1 METYII
7 SYDLNS
13 AEPSDYTKLSNCIKS
28 FGVWAHITESTWAI
42 NTDKT
47 AKEIR
52 DEISNFM
59 PEGSRLFVVRS
70 GLSSAWRNVI
80 CSNDW
85 LKKYL

>member
-13 AEPSDYTKLSNCIKS
+13 AEPSDYTKLSDCIKS

-70 GLSSAWRNVI
+70 GLSSA
-80 CSNDW
+80 
-85 LKKYL
+85 

>member
-13 AEPSDYTKLSNCIKS
+13 AEPSDYTKLSDCIKS

-59 PEGSRLFVVRS
+59 PEGSMLFVVRS